1 MNKIRTLVAHNDE
14 LVKNEIINSIK
25 YLTFV
30 EIVGT
35 ANCGIETYN
44 KIIDLKPEMVFTEY
58 NFSNMN
64 GLEII
69 KKSKEKLNDDMPV
82 FNMIVDEIDD
92 NELKEAVEIVGDKLN
107 ALVRKPYK
115 ERAINIMNDYN
126 EYMYN

>member
-14 LVKNEIINSIK
+14 TVKNEIIDSIK
-25 YLTFV
+25 DLAFV

-44 KIIDLKPEMVFTEY
+44 KIIDLKPEMVFAEY
-58 NFSNMN
+58 NFSSMN

-69 KKSKEKLNDDMPV
+69 KKSKETLNDDIPV

-92 NELKEAVEIVGDKLN
+92 NELKEAVEMVGDKLN

-126 EYMYN
+126 EYMYY